1 MISMIAI
8 LPASAVAAQGRGL
21 DITYGKWW
29 SNGSGGAANVV
40 TASLNKH
47 WFGPVSWGVGVNHVS
62 DQQSLV
68 SRSITGGEAFL
79 RFGGVY
85 GGPYAVG
92 AFGIGRQH
100 NQSNIDGQWSLGA
113 GYAHDALS
121 FLRLTGEA
129 RYRVEDQLIRG
140 FWARSPS
147 DRGGIMVNAGLT
159 LRFGRSPARRPPTP
173 VIRPPIRRPPEEA
186 TEAGGDR
193 ERNRP
198 ALSTTARLPRAAT
211 AIAANVVETAVNVM
225 GSPYRWG
232 GTDANGFDCSGLIQ
246 YAYARHGI
254 IVPRVSR
261 DQARHGEYHGIIVPR
276 VSRDQARHGEY
287 VEPKVERLRPG
298 DVLGFAITGGRVSH
312 VGLYIGDGQFIH
324 SSSGGVRLSNLN
336 GTDGNSLYYQRRWVV
351 ARRVLND

>member
-1 MISMIAI
+1 MWKTLMMGSIAI
-8 LPASAVAAQGRGL
+8 LPASAATAQGRGL

-29 SNGSGGAANVV
+29 SNGSGGAASVV

-47 WFGPVSWGVGVNHVS
+47 WFGPVSWGIGVNHVS

-79 RFGGVY
+79 RFGGVS
-85 GGPYAVG
+85 GGPYAVS

-100 NQSNIDGQWSLGA
+100 NQSTIDGQWSLGA

-159 LRFGRSPARRPPTP
+159 LRFGRSSARRPPNP
-173 VIRPPIRRPPEEA
+173 VVRPPIRRPPEEA
-186 TEAGGDR
+186 TESGGDR
-193 ERNRP
+193 ERSRP
-198 ALSTTARLPRAAT
+198 ALSTTARLPRAT
-211 AIAANVVETAVNVM
+211 SAIAANVVETAVNVM

-261 DQARHGEYHGIIVPR
+261 DQARHGEY
-276 VSRDQARHGEY
+276 
-287 VEPKVERLRPG
+287 VEWTV
-298 DVLGFAITGGRVSH
+298 
-312 VGLYIGDGQFIH
+312 H
-324 SSSGGVRLSNLN
+324 S
-336 GTDGNSLYYQRRWVV
+336 
-351 ARRVLND
+351 